1 VKFGIWI
8 ELLVV
13 ITLAE
18 VFVSY
23 LRYDKD
29 ENKKSKIQ
37 SVQVSASAL
46 AILGEQLTKEFM
58 TDGGGIVLLLVI
70 IIYQVCSEILL
81 SSV

>member
-1 VKFGIWI
+1 MKFGIWI

>member
-1 VKFGIWI
+1 MKFGIWI

-18 VFVSY
+18 AFVSY

>member
-1 VKFGIWI
+1 M
-8 ELLVV
+8 
-13 ITLAE
+13 T
-18 VFVSY
+18 
-23 LRYDKD
+23 KD